1 MFVVMA
7 LVLTFITT
15 PLAIAIYPPKHRTA
29 AIPTSKTVKDEEK
42 TEPERRAER
51 GDDGFKSRFSV
62 ILNRIEHLPAIMTL
76 TQLLQPSPSSHS
88 LETSARSLDKPT
100 SSRQSTDVPALSY
113 NTAGNVV
120 TLDAL
125 RLIELTERTS
135 AVMQSS
141 EAYDLLQRDA
151 LVSIFRTF
159 GHLNAIPV
167 SASLSVVS
175 HESFS
180 QSVESHVQEKGSD
193 MVIIPWHI
201 AGEETLQNAISYNPF
216 EGVFGQAKAGSN
228 EKASSVLY
236 SQFVRRVFGTAP
248 TDVALFID
256 RGMSLVGDSDQ
267 GASLTQHIVLP
278 FMGGP
283 DDRMALEF
291 VIQLCANP
299 HVTAT
304 VLRIKRIEDDT
315 QTPIETETDLSKAHV
330 PGNTVMSTSGF
341 PDTIYAPP
349 TTQTR
354 MESENADNLIFSR
367 YVPNTGDAAPALPTR
382 VKDALK
388 RITFDVVSTAAPL
401 RETIEYAN
409 AAQPATGDKK
419 RNLLVLVGR
428 GRRMAAESHHAE
440 IRLITQGHAAKGGMG
455 IGGETLRALGDVATA
470 MLLGTKASV
479 LVMQASMS
487 RIPE

>member
-7 LVLTFITT
+7 LVLTFMTT
-15 PLAIAIYPPKHRTA
+15 PLALAIYPPKHRIA
-29 AIPTSKTVKDEEK
+29 AVPLGQHLKKDEEQK
-42 TEPERRAER
+42 AVERRIEQ

-76 TQLLQPSPSSHS
+76 TQLLQPSSSSLS
-88 LETSARSLDKPT
+88 LEKGSSLENRT
-100 SSRQSTDVPALSY
+100 SSRKSTEVIPSLPY
-113 NTAGNVV
+113 NAGGRMV

-141 EAYDLLQRDA
+141 ESDDLLQRDA
-151 LVSIFRTF
+151 LISILRTF

-175 HESFS
+175 QESFS
-180 QSVESHVQEKGSD
+180 ASVQSHVQEKDSD
-193 MVIIPWHI
+193 LVIIPWHI
-201 AGEETLQNAISYNPF
+201 TGEETLQNSVSYNPF
-216 EGVFGQAKAGSN
+216 EGVFGQGKAGPS

-236 SQFVRRVFGTAP
+236 SQFVRRVFSTAP
-248 TDVALFID
+248 ADVALFID
-256 RGMSLVGDSDQ
+256 RSMSFVGDGDQ
-267 GASLTQHIVLP
+267 GAGLKQHVVLP

-291 VIQLCANP
+291 AIQLCANP

-304 VLRIKRIEDDT
+304 ILRIKRVEEDT
-315 QTPIETETDLSKAHV
+315 LTPVETETDVSKAHV

-354 MESENADNLIFSR
+354 MESENADNLIFLR
-367 YVPNTGDAAPALPTR
+367 YAGDAAQALPAR
-382 VKDALK
+382 VKDALT
-388 RITFDVVSTAAPL
+388 RVNFDSVATTAPL
-401 RETIEYAN
+401 KKTIEYAN
-409 AAQPATGDKK
+409 AAQPTTGGKG

-428 GRRMAAESHHAE
+428 GRRMAVESHHAE
-440 IRLITQGHAAKGGMG
+440 VKSITQEYAAKGGIG
-455 IGGETLRALGDVATA
+455 IGGETLRTLGDVATA
-470 MLLGTKASV
+470 LLVGTKASV
-479 LVMQASMS
+479 LVIQASIP
-487 RIPE
+487 RIQE

>member
-15 PLAIAIYPPKHRTA
+15 PLTISVYPPKHRIA
-29 AIPTSKTVKDEEK
+29 AIPLGQPSKDEEQK
-42 TEPERRAER
+42 TIERRPEP

-62 ILNRIEHLPAIMTL
+62 ILSRIEHLPAIMTL
-76 TQLLQPSPSSHS
+76 TQLIQPPPSTLS
-88 LETSARSLDKPT
+88 LNRPASND
-100 SSRQSTDVPALSY
+100 SRQSTEVAAPVPHD
-113 NTAGNVV
+113 TGKQVV
-120 TLDAL
+120 ALDAL

-141 EAYDLLQRDA
+141 EADDILQRDS
-151 LVSIFRTF
+151 LISIFRTF

-180 QSVESHVQEKGSD
+180 ASVESHVREKDSD
-193 MVIIPWHI
+193 LVIIPWHL
-201 AGEETLQNAISYNPF
+201 AGEENLQNMGNYNPF
-216 EGVFGQAKAGSN
+216 EGIFGQGKAVPS

-236 SQFVRRVFGTAP
+236 SHFVRRVFGTSP
-248 TDVALFID
+248 SDVALFID
-256 RGMSLVGDSDQ
+256 RGISLVIDGDQ
-267 GASLTQHIVLP
+267 GVGLTQHVLLP

-291 VIQLCANP
+291 AVQLCANP

-304 VLRIKRIEDDT
+304 ILRIKRVEEDALSPMET
-315 QTPIETETDLSKAHV
+315 GETEPKGGHI
-330 PGNTVMSTSGF
+330 PGNTVTSASGF
-341 PDTIYAPP
+341 PDTIYAVP

-354 MESENADNLIFSR
+354 MESDNADDLVFARYIF
-367 YVPNTGDAAPALPTR
+367 NTGGAVPALPPR

-388 RITFDVVSTAAPL
+388 RVEFDNVATSTPL
-401 RETIEYAN
+401 RTTVEYAN
-409 AAQPATGDKK
+409 NAQPATGGRK

-428 GRRMAAESHHAE
+428 GRRMPAETHHAE
-440 IRLITQGHAAKGGMG
+440 IRRITEEYTAKGDIG
-455 IGGETLRALGDVATA
+455 IGGETLRTLGDVATA
-470 MLLGTKASV
+470 LLLGTKASV
-479 LVMQASMS
+479 LVMQAS
-487 RIPE
+487 IPRTPE